1 MTTTNKRI
9 KKYKPGMIT
18 PEEIDAFT
26 ERLKKDKRLVSRFL
40 KRIGV
45 SRDKNGNIVVRPI

>member
-1 MTTTNKRI
+1 MTTTNKKI

-18 PEEIDAFT
+18 PEEMSAFT

-45 SRDKNGNIVVRPI
+45 SRDKNGKIVVRPV

>member
-1 MTTTNKRI
+1 
-9 KKYKPGMIT
+9 MIT

-45 SRDKNGNIVVRPI
+45 SRDKNGNITVRPI